1 MKLSLILGILL
12 LSILPIA
19 HERSRI
25 TMTVEIEKE
34 SRDKEYISP
43 KFTLNIAPEKAE
55 TSLLKG
61 INLSRKTLDGI
72 EAILISPLGDTSRL
86 VFPNLSLDT
95 LKEAKAHVSIVSK
108 DYPITIEVDMHTLWS
123 EFQKRCDK
131 YIGPYPGEYKI
142 RFEFGWSEENWQKFI
157 ESGVLKYWKNLLI
170 NEKAVT
176 EWTSFKV
183 PNRFFA
189 LPTFDVAPLNKS
201 SNASQ
206 NYIQF
211 QEINKGLITREWLID
226 ASNNFQIMVFS
237 PDSSLHKPI
246 IWEKI
251 KGLHQQSSLK
261 IEKYQ
266 LFAPSTSVS
275 GSFVFFSTIGGL
287 KLPIQSFSGRMESGR
302 IDGEVELKNY
312 KGHFSSYRIKGFF
325 KEGRMEGKWITTEY
339 PDKKQKKKPIVSAIL
354 HFENGL
360 LNGHY
365 QEYYPQ
371 QFGGGLFKEATYQ
384 NDKID
389 GAFKTYH
396 KNGQLQ
402 SLQNF
407 LPENDFSSANYKKRL
422 KLSFPIPRFGQT
434 MHGGFL
440 SYHDDGA
447 LRYRY
452 TFDKNL
458 PINDCEFHFRW
469 NKKQFDTYGT
479 FKDGLYFEGT
489 FLGMTRI
496 EPGRGVGRT
505 STQYQYWILHY
516 TQGELIKKELII
528 DTSKEPLLPPKKWT
542 LFKRK

>member
-19 HERSRI
+19 EERSRI

-43 KFTLNIAPEKAE
+43 KFILNIESEKGE
-55 TSLLKG
+55 MSLLKG

-95 LKEAKAHVSIVSK
+95 LKEAEAHVSIVSK

-157 ESGVLKYWKNLLI
+157 ESGVLKYWKGLLI

-183 PNRFFA
+183 PDRFFE

-206 NYIQF
+206 NCIQF
-211 QEINKGLITREWLID
+211 QEVNEGLITREWLID
-226 ASNNFQIMVFS
+226 ASNNFPIMVFS
-237 PDSSLHKPI
+237 PDSSLYRRINWK
-246 IWEKI
+246 KI
-251 KGLHQQSSLK
+251 EGFDQHSILK
-261 IEKYQ
+261 IENYQ
-266 LFAPSTSVS
+266 LYAPSSDVS
-275 GSFVFFSTIGGL
+275 GSFVFFSTIGWL
-287 KLPIQSFSGRMESGR
+287 TLPIQSFSGRMESGK

-312 KGHFSSYRIKGFF
+312 KGHFPLYIIQGIF
-325 KEGRMEGKWITTEY
+325 KEGKMHGKWITSEY
-339 PDKKQKKKPIVSAIL
+339 PDKKQKKKPIVSAML
-354 HFENGL
+354 HFESGL

-365 QEYYPQ
+365 QEYYPLR
-371 QFGGGLFKEATYQ
+371 FGGGLFKEAIYE

-389 GAFKTYH
+389 GVFKTFH
-396 KNGQLQ
+396 NNGKLQ
-402 SLQNF
+402 SLQSF
-407 LPENDFSSANYKKRL
+407 LPENNFSSTNYKKRL
-422 KLSFPIPRFGQT
+422 NLSFPIPRFGQT
-434 MHGGFL
+434 MHGSFL
-440 SYHDDGA
+440 SYYDDGE
-447 LRYRY
+447 LHYHY

-489 FLGMTRI
+489 FLDMTRI
-496 EPGRGVGRT
+496 EPGIGDGRT
-505 STQYQYWILHY
+505 STQYQYWILYY
-516 TQGELIKKELII
+516 TKGELIREELII
-528 DTSKEPLLPPKKWT
+528 DTRVEPLLPPKWK
-542 LFKRK
+542 LFKR